1 MSIVLNEYDWA
12 ERAIKDKAL
21 GKKPYE
27 TLSRVAKYYTYKN
40 YARKEVRRLLDEFLL
55 QCEPAASLVTWSD
68 TLDSATKYA
77 TKYPL
82 IMIDEIL
89 VTKPEMEKIDALPG
103 KQLRRLAFTLL
114 CISKY
119 LYTVSESTNYWVNTP
134 DNEIMKMANINTSIK
149 RQSSMFGQLKDA
161 GMIRFSK
168 QIDNLSVQVLF
179 AEDGDVALRVTDF
192 RNLGYQYMKYHG
204 EPYFECANCGITTK
218 ITNPENKNSSW
229 KQKYCSSCA
238 VEVATRQRV
247 NSVMCLRH
255 RNCGS

>member
-12 ERAIKDKAL
+12 ERALKDKAL

-40 YARKEVRRLLDEFLL
+40 YTRKEVRRLLDEFLL
-55 QCEPAASLVTWSD
+55 QCEPTASLVTWSD
-68 TLDSATKYA
+68 TLDNAAKYA
-77 TKYPL
+77 SKYPL
-82 IMIDEIL
+82 IMIEEII

-103 KQLRRLAFTLL
+103 KQLRRLAFSLL
-114 CISKY
+114 CIAKY
-119 LYTVSESTNYWVNTP
+119 LYAVSPNTSYWVGTP

-179 AEDGDVALRVTDF
+179 VEEGEPAVRITDF

-204 EPYFECANCGITTK
+204 ESYFECAHCGLTDK
-218 ITNPENKNSSW
+218 IKSATQRRP
-229 KQKYCSSCA
+229 QKYCAQCA
-238 VEVATRQRV
+238 VEIRTRQNV
-247 NSVMCLRH
+247 NSVMRLRNNMKH
-255 RNCGS
+255 

>member
-12 ERAIKDKAL
+12 ERALKDKTL

-40 YARKEVRRLLDEFLL
+40 YTRKEVRRLLDEFLL
-55 QCEPAASLVTWSD
+55 QCEPTASLVTWSD
-68 TLDSATKYA
+68 TLDNAAKYA
-77 TKYPL
+77 AKYPL
-82 IMIDEIL
+82 IMIEEII

-103 KQLRRLAFTLL
+103 KQLRRLAFSLL
-114 CISKY
+114 CIAKY
-119 LYTVSESTNYWVNTP
+119 LYAVSPNTSYWVGTP

-168 QIDNLSVQVLF
+168 KIDNLSVQVLF
-179 AEDGDVALRVTDF
+179 VEEGETAVRITDF

-218 ITNPENKNSSW
+218 IVNPENRNSSW
-229 KQKYCSSCA
+229 KQKYCRECA
-238 VEVATRQRV
+238 VEIRTKQNV
-247 NSVMCLRH
+247 NSVMRCRH
-255 RNCGS
+255 R